1 MYEEKTSD
9 LPADGAVDVVIVS
22 SGLKM
27 LINKYLHE
35 LNIDQVEIQRQFTKG
50 FTYIPEFL
58 MKHPP

>member
-27 LINKYLHE
+27 LINK
-35 LNIDQVEIQRQFTKG
+35 
-50 FTYIPEFL
+50 
-58 MKHPP
+58 